1 MKAFLGLILVI
12 SMPAAA
18 IADSAVLIL
27 NGVPGS
33 PDHAERFIKW
43 TEATRTA
50 MIETFGFAED
60 DVVVLSNREARA
72 DDVRNAFAG
81 LAERVGTADVLFVF
95 FIGHGSFD
103 GTEYKFNILGP
114 DLTASDYDVLLSSVG
129 AGRTVIVNTT
139 NSSGG
144 AIETLAA
151 QNRVIITATRSGTE
165 RNDTIFYDHF
175 LEALTETASDEDKN
189 ERLSIWEAFRYA
201 ALAVERF
208 YTEENRLATEHPQIS
223 EPPVQRGYLAR
234 GPGGKRYGPDDRV
247 TQILVINPLAIWSPR
262 GLITGEV
269 RQEKRLS
276 SVDWEE
282 PYETLS
288 SAVRHKRD
296 ESSVERVAREV
307 IPSRMGGQLTWLSA
321 VR

>member
-1 MKAFLGLILVI
+1 MKAFLGLLLAI
-12 SMPAAA
+12 STPAAA
-18 IADSAVLIL
+18 VAISTPAAAVADSAVLIL
-27 NGVPGS
+27 SGVPGS

-81 LAERVGTADVLFVF
+81 LAERVGPADVLFVF

-189 ERLSIWEAFRYA
+189 ERLSIWEAFRFA

-223 EPPVQRGYLAR
+223 DNGREKTGVDSEEMPVLAR
-234 GPGGKRYGPDDRV
+234 LIHFNTTPEIETSDPVLRRLLEQRRKLEE
-247 TQILVINPLAIWSPR
+247 QIESLRLIKDAMPASDYDAQMEALLIELALKS
-262 GLITGEV
+262 
-269 RQEKRLS
+269 QEIR
-276 SVDWEE
+276 
-282 PYETLS
+282 
-288 SAVRHKRD
+288 
-296 ESSVERVAREV
+296 ARE
-307 IPSRMGGQLTWLSA
+307 PGQ
-321 VR
+321 